1 MIDSST
7 PFGQAKY
14 QVRFDWGAAGAERII
29 PGAHVVVVVDV
40 LSFTTAVVA
49 AVEHGVA
56 IAPWPWG
63 DARGAAALAERLGGV
78 VAGRR
83 GEPGPSLSPTS
94 FTGREAF
101 DELDGPVV
109 LPSPNGG
116 ALAASL
122 AGRGVVVLAGALR
135 NRTAVAEHILA
146 LQEERGERTIVA
158 IVAAGERTTAAERS
172 HAEADAGAGADEP
185 IRFAIEDQLAAGAI
199 VDALVG
205 LGIDH
210 TSPEAAVACAAFE
223 GLRHAATHLVGA
235 SGSAVELV
243 EQGSRADVRFA
254 TERDVSRVV
263 PELRDGVFRA

>member
-1 MIDSST
+1 MSHSSA

-14 QVRFDWGAAGAERII
+14 QVRFDWGAAGAERVL

-49 AVEHGVA
+49 AVERGVPV
-56 IAPWPWG
+56 APWPAG
-63 DARGAAALAERLGGV
+63 DAAGAAALAERLGGV

-83 GEPGPSLSPTS
+83 GEAGPTLSPTS
-94 FTGREAF
+94 FTGAEAV

-109 LPSPNGG
+109 IPSPNGG
-116 ALAASL
+116 AIAARLAE
-122 AGRGVVVLAGALR
+122 RDVVVLAGALR
-135 NRTAVAEHILA
+135 NRTAVAERVLA

-158 IVAAGERTTAAERS
+158 IVAAGERETPAGG
-172 HAEADAGAGADEP
+172 GAGGGEA

-210 TSPEAAVACAAFE
+210 TSPEAAAAGEAFR
-223 GLRHAATHLVGA
+223 GLRGAVRHLLTA
-235 SGSAVELV
+235 SGSGQELLDL
-243 EQGSRADVRFA
+243 GSRDEVLNAAAVDA
-254 TERDVSRVV
+254 TGLV
-263 PELRDGVFRA
+263 PVLREGAFVAY